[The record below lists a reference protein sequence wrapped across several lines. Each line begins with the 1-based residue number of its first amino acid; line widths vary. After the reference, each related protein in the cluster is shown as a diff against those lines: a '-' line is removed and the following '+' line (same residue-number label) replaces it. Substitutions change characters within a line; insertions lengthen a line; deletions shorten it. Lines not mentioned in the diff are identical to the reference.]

1 VAGGERIFDQHAGL
15 IDDFPRYVQRLLSE
29 QGQPSPQPGRVPAT
43 VLWLVEGQ
51 TYIGR
56 VNLRHRLNPR
66 LRRIGGHIGYEIRPS
81 LRRRGYGRQALA
93 LALQRARALKLRR
106 VLLVCDAENGASQ
119 RVIEANG
126 GILEGIFQVSD
137 PAHAI
142 RRYWI
147 SL

>member
-1 VAGGERIFDQHAGL
+1 M
-15 IDDFPRYVQRLLSE
+15 
-29 QGQPSPQPGRVPAT
+29 PAS

-56 VNLRHRLNPR
+56 VNLRHRLNAR

-81 LRRRGYGRQALA
+81 LRGRGYGHQALA
-93 LALQRARALKLRR
+93 LALERARALRLRR
-106 VLLVCDAENGASQ
+106 VLLVCDEDNTPSR

-126 GILEGIFQVSD
+126 GVLEGVFHVSD
-137 PAHAI
+137 PAHLI

-147 SL
+147 VL